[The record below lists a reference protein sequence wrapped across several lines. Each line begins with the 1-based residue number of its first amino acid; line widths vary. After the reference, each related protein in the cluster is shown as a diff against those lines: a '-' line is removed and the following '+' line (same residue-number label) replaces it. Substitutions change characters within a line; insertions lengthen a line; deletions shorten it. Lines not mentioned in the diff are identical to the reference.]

1 MLSDNTGEFNATE
14 IWSKP
19 LNIYACYSQLFS
31 AILTRQTIF
40 SDQIL
45 QLCVPRC
52 FHLYILAFH
61 IICTFSSVAFA
72 CYTIWKTDSNRFVT
86 LAFTT
91 DFFNHNL
98 DMFSTSLWQEL
109 YFPCCDIPLS
119 FLSLFFLSSFT

>member
-1 MLSDNTGEFNATE
+1 MIPTHTSIALNSSLFVISDNTGEFNATE

-19 LNIYACYSQLFS
+19 LNIYACYCQLFS
-31 AILTRQTIF
+31 AIVTRQTIF
-40 SDQIL
+40 SYWIL

-91 DFFNHNL
+91 DFFNCTL
-98 DMFSTSLWQEL
+98 DMFFNKFVTGT
-109 YFPCCDIPLS
+109 
-119 FLSLFFLSSFT
+119 LFSML